1 MRLTKVLKA
10 TISKDPSIDGSNED
24 AAVLRLFKHGQR
36 AAVFDG
42 ASESFAARRWS
53 KLLANEWGREEMSDG
68 LWLERA
74 PTRYKNEIDE
84 MNLSWAQEAAMER
97 GSFATIASIEVR
109 KKYLKLSIVGDSSIF
124 FIDSRGLRASYPF
137 QSESEFTSIPLAL
150 SSRPTALE
158 QNHEL
163 LRNCMNTESTL
174 VRAKGTKHLLLATD
188 AVSCWLL
195 SDDMSIRH
203 NRLEALFSCKTSEDF
218 HELVLRERA
227 SSAMKIDD
235 STIILLRI
243 D

>member
-1 MRLTKVLKA
+1 VRLTKVLKA

-24 AAVLRLFKHGQR
+24 AAVLRLYKDEQR

-53 KLLANEWGREEMSDG
+53 KTLANEWGREQAMDG
-68 LWLERA
+68 LWLERSQ
-74 PTRYKNEIDE
+74 TRYKNEIDE
-84 MNLSWAQEAAMER
+84 MELSWAQEAAMER
-97 GSFATIASIEVR
+97 GSFATIASIEVQDEFF
-109 KKYLKLSIVGDSSIF
+109 KICIVGDSSIF
-124 FIDSRGLRASYPF
+124 FIDNRGVRWSYPF
-137 QSESEFTSIPLAL
+137 QSEVEFSSIPVAL

-158 QNHEL
+158 QNYEL
-163 LRNCMNTESTL
+163 IR
-174 VRAKGTKHLLLATD
+174 KGTKPPGTFLKAIGTRHLLLATD

-195 SDDMSIRH
+195 ADDMSTH
-203 NRLEALFSCKTSEDF
+203 LTRLFMLFACKTSEDF